1 MTWAGTLDSAFGRS
15 AGGSFSHDTTELLRL
30 RARNNAFDF
39 RVPAQVAVAV
49 SKTVRAVGDGPYQAP
64 AALKAG
70 NQRPD
75 LARRGVRRAGAH
87 FREGFNRRGF
97 AM

>member
-1 MTWAGTLDSAFGRS
+1 MTWAGTLDSTFGGS
-15 AGGSFSHDTTELLRL
+15 AGGSFSRGTTGLLRL

-49 SKTVRAVGDGPYQAP
+49 GKAVRAVGDGPYQAP

-87 FREGFNRRGF
+87 FREGFNRRRF